1 MLPINTKVYSADDH
15 LIEPAH
21 LWTDRVPAAFRDR
34 APKIIEIDGRE
45 AWTYEDR
52 LYFLTMGS
60 CRPLEGFS
68 EMGYPP
74 APGTARYDE
83 IRPGCY
89 NPKDRIA
96 DMDIDGVWGQL
107 CFPNYARFAGH
118 RFYLDIDDPELAL
131 VCIKAYN
138 DYLLE
143 EWCGYA
149 PDRLFGAAIL
159 PLNNIDEAVKEFERV
174 AALGAKAIAFS
185 ENPTV
190 LGLPSVHTTHWDP
203 LLAIAQ
209 ETGIPLCTHIGSS
222 SKLVTT
228 SPDAPTTVL
237 TTLLGLNS
245 MMAAA
250 DWMLG
255 SALDRFPNVK
265 IVLSEGG
272 AGWIPYI
279 AERAD
284 KGWCDGRL
292 DADPALGR
300 LHDKASRLP
309 SQVLAEQIYVC
320 IVDEHFV
327 ASILDHLPIDNLLF
341 ESDYP
346 HGDGLW
352 PNNRTYLEKLV
363 ADVPDHIAMKIANS
377 NFRRLF
383 GV

>member
-1 MLPINTKVYSADDH
+1 MLPADTKIYSADDH
-15 LIEPAH
+15 LIEPADM
-21 LWTDRVPAAFRDR
+21 WTDRVPAKYRDR
-34 APKIIEIDGRE
+34 APRIIEIDGRE
-45 AWTYEDR
+45 AWTFEDR

-60 CRPLEGFS
+60 CRPLDGFS
-68 EMGYPP
+68 EAGYPP

-89 NPKDRIA
+89 DPTARLA

-107 CFPNYARFAGH
+107 LFPNYARFAGH

-131 VCIKAYN
+131 VCLEAYN
-138 DYLLE
+138 DHLLE
-143 EWCGYA
+143 DWCGTA

-159 PLNNIDEAVKEFERV
+159 PLNDIDAAVAEFERV
-174 AALGAKAIAFS
+174 AAKGAKAIAFS

-190 LGLPSVHTTHWDP
+190 LGLPSIHTRHWDP

-222 SKLVTT
+222 SRLVTT
-228 SPDAPTTVL
+228 SDDAPTTVL

-255 SALDRFPNVK
+255 TALDRFPGAKV
-265 IVLSEGG
+265 VLSEGG

-279 AERAD
+279 VERAD
-284 KGWCDGRL
+284 KGWHDGRL
-292 DADPALGR
+292 DGDPLLGR
-300 LHDKASRLP
+300 VHDKGTRPP
-309 SQVLAEQIYVC
+309 SQVLAEQMYIC
-320 IVDEHFV
+320 MVDEHFV
-327 ASILDHLPIDNLLF
+327 ASILDHLPVDNLLF
-341 ESDYP
+341 EGDYP

-352 PNNRTYLEKLV
+352 PNNRVYLEKLM
-363 ADVPDHIAMKIANS
+363 ADVPDDIAVKIARD
-377 NFRRLF
+377 NFLRVF
-383 GV
+383 NV

>member
-1 MLPINTKVYSADDH
+1 MLPANTKVYSADDH

-21 LWTDRVPAAFRDR
+21 LWTDRVPSAFRDR

-159 PLNNIDEAVKEFERV
+159 PLNNIDEAGKEFERV

-279 AERAD
+279 TERAD

-300 LHDKASRLP
+300 LHDKASRPP

-352 PNNRTYLEKLV
+352 PNNRAYLEKLV

-377 NFRRLF
+377 NFRRVF